1 MAFGIFFLSYT
12 QKLCIFLFHVILY
25 GCFCFL
31 LCLLEF
37 SLNDHTLEEVNF
49 DLMCVWTGAGCC
61 DLPTVLFFFFFKVLF
76 EARSAWVLPR
86 CCHSETQSR
95 NTHIANISARTTAS
109 PPWAVSH
116 YRLEPSPFHLFLSS
130 LFTSLSPVKGFLE
143 TLGEIALLSAL
154 CMFFRS
160 L

>member
-1 MAFGIFFLSYT
+1 MVFFFLSYT

-49 DLMCVWTGAGCC
+49 DLMCVCGQGLDAVTC
-61 DLPTVLFFFFFKVLF
+61 LLYFFFIFFKVLF

-95 NTHIANISARTTAS
+95 NTHIANISARPTAS

-116 YRLEPSPFHLFLSS
+116 YRLEPSPSHLFLSS